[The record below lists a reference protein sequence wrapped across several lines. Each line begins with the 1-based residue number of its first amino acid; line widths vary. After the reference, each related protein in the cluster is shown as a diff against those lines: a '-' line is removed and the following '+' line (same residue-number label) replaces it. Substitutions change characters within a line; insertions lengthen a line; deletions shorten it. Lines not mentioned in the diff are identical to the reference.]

1 MTHCSSDCACGARLP
16 RRAFLGRGV
25 LGALSA
31 AVASACGDR
40 DIGGTYPLDP
50 YPTQLVVKLADFP
63 ALAAVG
69 GRARVDGGSKPVV
82 VTRTGEKTYEALSLI
97 CPHQGATVDLVG
109 ASAYRCPS
117 HLAEFSAT
125 GAWSGGKQTGD
136 LTVLGVTL
144 DEAAG
149 TLTIDGPAAPAPPP
163 MLAVAPTS
171 EVFTA
176 VQGAPSPAAQ
186 SVAITNAGGGS
197 LTGLDTVV
205 AYGSGAPTGWL
216 SVTLDATTAPAVL
229 TLTPRTTSVAA
240 GAYSATVQVTAP
252 TATNAPVTISV
263 SLLVTAPV
271 PATIG
276 LAATSVGFV
285 ATAGGADPSPQT
297 IAITNAGGGTLSGLS
312 VGDIR
317 YDTDGREWLSARI
330 NSSTAPA
337 TLRLTPTVES
347 LAVGTYTATVPVRAA
362 GASNSPQQVTVTL
375 TVSSAN
381 APPSIVLS
389 QTTVAMSAAPGGV
402 ASQNVVVQNGGGGT
416 LQGLALGAIAYGGT
430 ASGWL
435 AATLS
440 GGSAPATLALTAM
453 AGSLASGTYTAT
465 VPVIAAGVSNSPQN
479 VVVTLTIGS
488 SASIV
493 LSTSTAS
500 FSASPGTN
508 PGGQVVNVTSA
519 SGAALTGLAFTTTY
533 GAGASGWLSTSS
545 LSSATT
551 PSALTL
557 RVVSAALATGT
568 YTATIQVTATGA
580 APQSI
585 VVTLV
590 VGAAGLAVTI
600 ANWPAL
606 ANVGGIAGT
615 VGNVQGTPT
624 AVVRTGQNSFAAFSM
639 RCPHQG
645 TTIRVENWKNSGS
658 AFHCP
663 NHDALFDAGGVLLP
677 SSPQRTGNLVTR
689 TVTYTPGDATLYIT

>member
-1 MTHCSSDCACGARLP
+1 MTHCSADCACGARLP

-31 AVASACGDR
+31 AMASACGDR

-50 YPTQLVVKLADFP
+50 YPAQLVVKLADFP

-69 GRARVDGGSKPVV
+69 GRARVDGGTKPVV
-82 VTRTGEKTYEALSLI
+82 VTRTGDKTYEALSLV

-109 ASAYRCPS
+109 TSTYRCPS

-125 GAWSGGKQTGD
+125 GAWTGGKQTGD

-171 EVFTA
+171 EVFSA
-176 VQGAPSPAAQ
+176 VQGGSSPAAQ
-186 SVAITNAGGGS
+186 TVAITNVGGGN

-205 AYGSGAPTGWL
+205 AYTTGQPTGWL
-216 SVTLDATTAPAVL
+216 AATLDTTTAPAVL
-229 TLTPRTTSVAA
+229 TLTPATTAVAA

-252 TATNAPVTISV
+252 TATNAPITISV
-263 SLLVTAPV
+263 SLLVAAPA
-271 PATIG
+271 PSTIG

-285 ATAGGADPSPQT
+285 AVAGGADPSPQT
-297 IAITNAGGGTLSGLS
+297 IAITNTGAGTLSGLS
-312 VGDIR
+312 VGNIS
-317 YDTDGREWLSARI
+317 YGTGAREWLSARI
-330 NSSTAPA
+330 NSTTAPA

-347 LAVGTYTATVPVRAA
+347 LAAGTYTATVPVRAT
-362 GASNSPQQVTVTL
+362 GASNSPQQVAVTI
-375 TVSSAN
+375 TVSAAN
-381 APPSIVLS
+381 APPSIALS
-389 QTTVAMSAAPGGV
+389 QTAVAMTAAPGGT
-402 ASQNVVVQNGGGGT
+402 ASQNIVVQNGGGGT
-416 LQGLALGAIAYGGT
+416 LQGLTLGAIAYGS

-440 GGSAPATLALTAM
+440 GGSAPATIALTAT
-453 AGSLASGTYTAT
+453 AGGLASGTYTAT
-465 VPVIAAGVSNSPQN
+465 VPVSAAGVANSPQN
-479 VVVTLTIGS
+479 VVVTLTVGS
-488 SASIV
+488 AASIV
-493 LSTSTAS
+493 LSSTIASFTAS
-500 FSASPGTN
+500 LGSN

-519 SGAALTGLAFTTTY
+519 AGGALSGLAFAVTY

-545 LSSATT
+545 LSATTT

-557 RVVSAALATGT
+557 RVVSSALATGT
-568 YTATIQVTATGA
+568 YTATVQVSATGA

-585 VVTLV
+585 AVTLV

-606 ANVGGIAGT
+606 ATIGGIAGT

-658 AFHCP
+658 SFHCP
-663 NHDALFDAGGVLLP
+663 NHDALFNASGVLLP
-677 SSPQRTGNLVTR
+677 SSPQRTSNLVTR